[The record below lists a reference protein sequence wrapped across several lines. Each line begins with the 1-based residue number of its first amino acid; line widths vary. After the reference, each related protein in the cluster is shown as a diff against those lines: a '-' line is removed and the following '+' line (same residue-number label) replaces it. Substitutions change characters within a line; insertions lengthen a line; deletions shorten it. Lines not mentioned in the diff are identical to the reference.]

1 MNETQPPT
9 LQTPE
14 PQVPEAPETQ
24 SIAKQKS
31 LADRILALCVL
42 GSVVV
47 NLGWLAWVSNS
58 DLFGSATSLSVLKP
72 QLIKIVKPPIPQK
85 PKPKKKEPPPPPP
98 KQKPPPPKQRPL
110 KPPPPRTHPVPHRI
124 TPPLHRVQVAT
135 THNTRAVSTITV
147 PQTAPNTDQ
156 RPTASGDSPQPTA
169 PAPAPVA
176 VTAAPTPPTPA
187 PPAPTRPAP
196 APAAEKPV
204 ERPKPPPPPPPPPP
218 KPKGWVPI
226 ETQEATAPDN
236 LDVSADGI
244 ETGSTTSNE
253 IVISYTID
261 ESGHIKGA
269 RITKSSGNSEL
280 DRRVLEALR
289 RARCQPAVQDHIP
302 RESHEEYH
310 FPVG

>member
-9 LQTPE
+9 LQTSE

-58 DLFGSATSLSVLKP
+58 DLFGSAASLSDLKP

-98 KQKPPPPKQRPL
+98 KQKPPPPKQRLL
-110 KPPPPRTHPVPHRI
+110 KPPPPRPHPVPHRI

-156 RPTASGDSPQPTA
+156 RPTASGDSVLPT
-169 PAPAPVA
+169 PTHVD
-176 VTAAPTPPTPA
+176 PTPPVVHNDPTPVV
-187 PPAPTRPAP
+187 RND
-196 APAAEKPV
+196 
-204 ERPKPPPPPPPPPP
+204 PPPVVHHDPP

-244 ETGSTTSNE
+244 ESGSTTSNE

>member
-58 DLFGSATSLSVLKP
+58 DLFGSAASLSDLKP

-98 KQKPPPPKQRPL
+98 KQKPPPPKQRLL
-110 KPPPPRTHPVPHRI
+110 KPPPPRPHPVPHRI

-156 RPTASGDSPQPTA
+156 RPTASGDSVLPT
-169 PAPAPVA
+169 PTHVD
-176 VTAAPTPPTPA
+176 PTPPVVHNDPTPVV
-187 PPAPTRPAP
+187 RND
-196 APAAEKPV
+196 
-204 ERPKPPPPPPPPPP
+204 PPPVVHHDPP

-244 ETGSTTSNE
+244 ESGSTTSNE

>member
-1 MNETQPPT
+1 
-9 LQTPE
+9 
-14 PQVPEAPETQ
+14 
-24 SIAKQKS
+24 
-31 LADRILALCVL
+31 
-42 GSVVV
+42 
-47 NLGWLAWVSNS
+47 
-58 DLFGSATSLSVLKP
+58 
-72 QLIKIVKPPIPQK
+72 
-85 PKPKKKEPPPPPP
+85 
-98 KQKPPPPKQRPL
+98 
-110 KPPPPRTHPVPHRI
+110 VPHRI

-156 RPTASGDSPQPTA
+156 RPTASGDSVLPT
-169 PAPAPVA
+169 PTHVD
-176 VTAAPTPPTPA
+176 PTPPVVHNDPTPVV
-187 PPAPTRPAP
+187 RND
-196 APAAEKPV
+196 
-204 ERPKPPPPPPPPPP
+204 PPPVVHNDPPPVVHTDPPPVVHHDPP

-244 ETGSTTSNE
+244 ESGSTTSNE

>member
-9 LQTPE
+9 LQIPE

-58 DLFGSATSLSVLKP
+58 DLFGSAASLSDLKP

-110 KPPPPRTHPVPHRI
+110 KPPPPRPHPVPHRI

-156 RPTASGDSPQPTA
+156 RPTASGDSVLPT
-169 PAPAPVA
+169 PTHVD
-176 VTAAPTPPTPA
+176 PTPPVVHNDPTPVV
-187 PPAPTRPAP
+187 RND
-196 APAAEKPV
+196 
-204 ERPKPPPPPPPPPP
+204 PPPVVHNDPPPVVHTDPPPVVHHDPP

-244 ETGSTTSNE
+244 ESGSTTSNE

>member
-58 DLFGSATSLSVLKP
+58 DLFGSAASLSDLKP

-110 KPPPPRTHPVPHRI
+110 KPPPPRPHPVPHRI

-156 RPTASGDSPQPTA
+156 KPTASGDSPQPTP
-169 PAPAPVA
+169 PAPTPVA
-176 VTAAPTPPTPA
+176 APPTPPTPA
-187 PPAPTRPAP
+187 PPAPTPAP
-196 APAAEKPV
+196 PPPV
-204 ERPKPPPPPPPPPP
+204 KHVEEVKAPPPPPPPPP

-226 ETQEATAPDN
+226 ETQEATKVDN
-236 LDVSADGI
+236 IEVKTDGI
-244 ETGSTTSNE
+244 ERDSVNNDS

-261 ESGHIKGA
+261 VTGHVRGA
-269 RITKSSGNSEL
+269 HTTKSCGNSEL
-280 DRRVLEALR
+280 DNRVLEAVR
-289 RARCQPAVQDHIP
+289 RTRCAPAIQDHIP
-302 RESHEEYH
+302 HEQPATYVY
-310 FPVG
+310 PVKIG